1 MFGVTQRK
9 ERCRDYWHVTLVTDL
24 LSDSRYAWRR
34 MQRHAATTMLA
45 LLTIAIGIAAT
56 TTAFSVVKGV
66 AISGPPFPDLE
77 RITWLAEQTP
87 AGEPAAISAL
97 NFRDW
102 KQSNGV
108 FETLAAWAFA
118 PVTLNDGI
126 EPVQVR
132 WLAVSPGYF
141 DVFGVAPALGR
152 AFVQGE
158 DEAGRDHVIL
168 LSHEL
173 WQSRYGSD
181 RGIIGRVLRL
191 RGEPYTVVGVMP
203 RAASSIQ
210 WGWPQVWTP
219 LAIAPES
226 LTRNYHRFN
235 AYGKLKP
242 GVSIAAARREMMRV
256 TEGLARA
263 YPKTNDGW
271 SARLQLYSDTLV
283 GPQLKLS
290 LSLLSA
296 ASIAL
301 LLIACF
307 NVAGIVIAD
316 GLARD
321 HEIATRCALGGGR
334 ARLQRQLVT
343 EGILLS
349 TGGGIIG
356 VLLAAG
362 MVASLRT
369 FLPAFS
375 APGLPLPPADLV
387 RLDFSALLVS
397 AALSVFTGVLLS
409 IVPAW
414 VSCRVDLVQVMRES
428 GIRTNSRTLGG
439 RIRRA
444 LVMTEIVVA
453 VVLVAVASVLGVSL
467 TRLMRVDVGTE
478 PQQVITATL
487 PASQAIAF
495 ETPFARAAYLH
506 QILDAIQRVPGVRL
520 AALTS
525 VLPTQ
530 GAGSE
535 VPLPLRNGDTDD
547 AHAPGGF
554 FKMVTPEYF
563 SALGLG
569 LKQGRAFDEHDND
582 GGRRVT
588 VINETLARTHF
599 NGENAIGQVIRVPEV
614 VAEGAARLGPLRDWE
629 VIGIVADEYV
639 RQLPDLTPMAGM
651 YVPIDQSP
659 TRHPALVVRAEHG
672 VNTVERAVVRAVAA
686 VNAEQAVAD
695 TQTLANMRDEAIG
708 PDRQRTY
715 VVGAFVV
722 LALMLAGVGIY
733 GVMAAM
739 VVQRGTEMGIRASLG
754 ARERDLAGTVLKHAA
769 GLCGIGLFIGCL
781 AAAPILQFVETRV
794 VGAGGLDT
802 TLIVWAGFVLGA
814 IAALGTAAPAYRAAR
829 IAPMQ
834 ALRQN

>member
-1 MFGVTQRK
+1 
-9 ERCRDYWHVTLVTDL
+9 
-24 LSDSRYAWRR
+24 
-34 MQRHAATTMLA
+34 
-45 LLTIAIGIAAT
+45 
-56 TTAFSVVKGV
+56 
-66 AISGPPFPDLE
+66 
-77 RITWLAEQTP
+77 
-87 AGEPAAISAL
+87 
-97 NFRDW
+97 
-102 KQSNGV
+102 
-108 FETLAAWAFA
+108 
-118 PVTLNDGI
+118 
-126 EPVQVR
+126 
-132 WLAVSPGYF
+132 VSPDYF
-141 DVFGVAPALGR
+141 DIFGVAPALGR
-152 AFVQGE
+152 AFGQHE
-158 DEAGRDHVIL
+158 DEAGRDHVLL

-181 RGIIGRVLRL
+181 HDVIGRVVRL
-191 RGEPYTVVGVMP
+191 RGEPYTVIGVMP
-203 RAASSIQ
+203 RAASNIQ

-242 GVSIAAARREMMRV
+242 GVSVAAARSEMTRV
-256 TEGLARA
+256 SDALSRA

-271 SARLQLYSDTLV
+271 SVRLQLYKDTLV

-316 GLARD
+316 GLGRD

-349 TGGGIIG
+349 TAGGIVG

-375 APGLPLPPADLV
+375 APGLPLPPADLI
-387 RLDFSALLVS
+387 RLDFPALLVS
-397 AALSVFTGVLLS
+397 AALSVFTGVVLS

-414 VSCRVDLVQVMRES
+414 ASCRVDLVQVMRES
-428 GIRTNSRTLGG
+428 GVRTNSRTLGG
-439 RIRRA
+439 KMRRA
-444 LVMTEIVVA
+444 LVVTEIVVA
-453 VVLVAVASVLGVSL
+453 VVLVAVASVLGVSFA
-467 TRLMRVDVGTE
+467 RLMRVDLGTE
-478 PQQVITATL
+478 PEQVITATL
-487 PASQAIAF
+487 PTSQAIAF
-495 ETPFARAAYLH
+495 ETPSARAAFLH
-506 QILDAIQRVPGVRL
+506 QILEAVQRVPGVRVT
-520 AALTS
+520 ALTS

-530 GAGSE
+530 GPGSE
-535 VPLPLRNGDTDD
+535 VPLQLQGEHTDD
-547 AHAPGGF
+547 ARAPIGF
-554 FKMVTPEYF
+554 FKMVTPQYF

-569 LKQGRAFDEHDND
+569 LKNGRGFNEHDND
-582 GGRRVT
+582 GGRRVAI
-588 VINETLARTHF
+588 INETLARTHF
-599 NGENAIGQVIRVPEV
+599 NGQNAIGQVIRVPEV
-614 VAEGAARLGPLRDWE
+614 VTEGAARLGPLTDWE

-659 TRHPALVVRAEHG
+659 TRHPALVVRAESG
-672 VNTVERAVVRAVAA
+672 GSTVERAIVRAVAT

-695 TQTLANMRDEAIG
+695 TKTLATMRDEAIG

-722 LALMLAGVGIY
+722 LALVLAGVGIY

-754 ARERDLAGTVLKHAA
+754 ARDRDLAGTVLKHAA
-769 GLCGIGLFIGCL
+769 VLCGVGVLIGSLTAL
-781 AAAPILQFVETRV
+781 PILQFVETRV
-794 VGAGGLDT
+794 GGAGGMDT
-802 TLIVWAGFVLGA
+802 TVIVWTVFVLGA
-814 IAALGTAAPAYRAAR
+814 IAALGTAAPAYRASR

-834 ALRQN
+834 ALRKN